1 MNIYEDIIYIT
12 ALLLCIGSGTQI
24 SGGLQCSLNPQ
35 CCNHTGDEDH
45 LNVVGGEKYYC
56 CELEPGNFTKIL
68 SETCKTICLK
78 EPNTEINKSQYFVYN
93 EDSFSCFGDAHIE
106 ASNTTVDEGDN
117 ISLTCST
124 HEEVRGTSWFKDDGI
139 LVNRTQSNNL
149 TLTKVRANDAGSYFC
164 TATNCCASNKINI
177 TINCSAFSVI
187 INATSLAVND
197 MDNITLICITD
208 HEVQEVLW
216 FKDAVLFN
224 ITQSTNLTITKVLKN
239 STGSYYCTAIRS
251 CGNSTSNKIDI
262 TVTDSSL
269 LIIIICG
276 LGAVAFLILFVI
288 VMKCMI
294 KNSQAKR
301 KPRTVSDANSTTTV
315 TSQY

>member
-35 CCNHTGDEDH
+35 YCNHTGDEDH
-45 LNVVGGEKYYC
+45 LNGKKYYC
-56 CELEPGNFTKIL
+56 CEHEPGNLTETL
-68 SETCKTICLK
+68 SEPCKTICLK
-78 EPNTEINKSQYFVYN
+78 EPNTEINKSKYLIYK
-93 EDSFSCFGDAHIE
+93 EDLFSCFGDAHIE

-124 HEEVRGTSWFKDDGI
+124 PKEVSGTSWFKDNGT

-149 TLTKVRANDAGSYFC
+149 TLTKVRASDAGSYFC
-164 TATNCCASNKINI
+164 TATNCSSASNSIEI

-187 INATSLAVND
+187 INATSLAVNN

-224 ITQSTNLTITKVLKN
+224 TTQSTNLTITKVLKN
-239 STGSYYCTAIRS
+239 STGSYYCTAIRT
-251 CGNSTSNKIDI
+251 CGNSISNKIDI
-262 TVTDSSL
+262 TVT
-269 LIIIICG
+269 G
-276 LGAVAFLILFVI
+276 LENP
-288 VMKCMI
+288 KCL
-294 KNSQAKR
+294 
-301 KPRTVSDANSTTTV
+301 
-315 TSQY
+315 Y